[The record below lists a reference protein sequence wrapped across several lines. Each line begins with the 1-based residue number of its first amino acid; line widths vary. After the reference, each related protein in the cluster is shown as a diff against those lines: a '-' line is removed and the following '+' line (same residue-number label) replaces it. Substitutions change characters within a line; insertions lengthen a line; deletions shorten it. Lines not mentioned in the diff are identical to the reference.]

1 MAFRRHLHVLMLM
14 EAFDLMACD
23 SEMCNDRRR
32 RSSAMK
38 IKICHVSIIYVY
50 A

>member
-23 SEMCNDRRR
+23 SEMGNDRRR
-32 RSSAMK
+32 
-38 IKICHVSIIYVY
+38 
-50 A
+50 